1 MLKPFNKF
9 FNLLNRKEKNKILI
23 LIFLLFIGMSM
34 EVLGIGL
41 LLPFLEI
48 ISDENI
54 VLKYPILEIIFDNL
68 SITTFNGQV
77 YFFLILIFII
87 YFLKAIYLIILSHKQ
102 FTFLQNLNARLSS
115 ELFNIYLNQPYISFT
130 SLKTSNLIKHLT
142 SDISFF
148 YTFSSG
154 VISFISET
162 GLLLA
167 IMIAII
173 YIDPFGALF
182 IGTLFIL
189 FGLLFYFIT
198 KKKIDQWGHH
208 RNTLLEKI
216 SKISLQGFNG
226 FRELLIFNKVG
237 FYTKTFFN
245 DRFKLSKV
253 QSKMSTLSVV
263 PRHYLEFIS
272 IIIFIIFIIFSLF
285 NTNDIKSLIP
295 IIGVFIAASFKMIPS
310 INKLIIASN
319 NIKFYSNSIDIISEE
334 FALKKNIKS
343 TISSKEQEVSFSKRF
358 EFKDLRFK
366 YKDSEKIILDNINI
380 EIKKG
385 ESVGIVG
392 KSGAGKST
400 LIDLIVGILKPTTGT
415 IIIDDKE
422 YNSVPHNFKNQVSYI
437 SQDVFL
443 FDGSIADNITMSNLN
458 YTNNEK
464 NKIIQ
469 SLKSADLYDM
479 INKLPDGIDTMVG
492 ENGINLSGGQRQR
505 IAIARALFRESKL
518 LILDEAT
525 SNLDNVTEKKIMN
538 SINTLKGKITMIII
552 SHRLSILDCCDFIYE
567 IKNNKLKKTNY
578 EQSNIS
584 R

>member
-1 MLKPFNKF
+1 MVCRNENNLKEFKDFLNQNELKLKEYNSEFYTSGSFLVEDPDKNIICFGVLKDNSSP
-9 FNLLNRKEKNKILI
+9 LLNGIHAPLQHLTFASEDVVSFENFYKNK
-23 LIFLLFIGMSM
+23 
-34 EVLGIGL
+34 LG
-41 LLPFLEI
+41 FQVT
-48 ISDENI
+48 DR
-54 VLKYPILEIIFDNL
+54 VVKDNGEL
-68 SITTFNGQV
+68 TTC
-77 YFFLILIFII
+77 
-87 YFLKAIYLIILSHKQ
+87 
-102 FTFLQNLNARLSS
+102 FT
-115 ELFNIYLNQPYISFT
+115 
-130 SLKTSNLIKHLT
+130 TSNHEHHTIACFKSSKKGMDHHSYEAGDWNYIKRWCDH
-142 SDISFF
+142 F
-148 YTFSSG
+148 
-154 VISFISET
+154 
-162 GLLLA
+162 
-167 IMIAII
+167 
-173 YIDPFGALF
+173 
-182 IGTLFIL
+182 
-189 FGLLFYFIT
+189 
-198 KKKIDQWGHH
+198 
-208 RNTLLEKI
+208 
-216 SKISLQGFNG
+216 
-226 FRELLIFNKVG
+226 
-237 FYTKTFFN
+237 
-245 DRFKLSKV
+245 
-253 QSKMSTLSVV
+253 
-263 PRHYLEFIS
+263 
-272 IIIFIIFIIFSLF
+272 
-285 NTNDIKSLIP
+285 
-295 IIGVFIAASFKMIPS
+295 
-310 INKLIIASN
+310 ASN

-358 EFKDLRFK
+358 EFKDLRFR

-385 ESVGIVG
+385 ESIGIVG

-443 FDGSIADNITMSNLN
+443 FDGSIADNITMSNFN

-567 IKNNKLKKTNY
+567 IKNNKLKKANY